1 MLNPIFWLFF
11 LKCISLNQANY
22 FSNILAQILST
33 YCDHVNLGDCI
44 LMENPENKILS
55 KKYSWARFI
64 IYLKIIGYHQ
74 KVYKS

>member
-1 MLNPIFWLFF
+1 
-11 LKCISLNQANY
+11 
-22 FSNILAQILST
+22 
-33 YCDHVNLGDCI
+33 
-44 LMENPENKILS
+44 MENPENKILS